1 MKKFVIEDAFW
12 NLFPSAKIGVV
23 ICNDIDNSIK
33 DEDYK
38 KIILK
43 GEEEALKYLEDSE
56 FSNNQVIKVWREAF
70 KNLKRK
76 KEQGLLLKHY

>member
-38 KIILK
+38 K
-43 GEEEALKYLEDSE
+43 
-56 FSNNQVIKVWREAF
+56 
-70 KNLKRK
+70 NLIANCFNVQIR
-76 KEQGLLLKHY
+76 